1 MRMAVG
7 LDRVGD
13 MSAICRRYAGI
24 GLARL
29 AFWVQK

>member
-24 GLARL
+24 ESAWLGLKP
-29 AFWVQK
+29 QK